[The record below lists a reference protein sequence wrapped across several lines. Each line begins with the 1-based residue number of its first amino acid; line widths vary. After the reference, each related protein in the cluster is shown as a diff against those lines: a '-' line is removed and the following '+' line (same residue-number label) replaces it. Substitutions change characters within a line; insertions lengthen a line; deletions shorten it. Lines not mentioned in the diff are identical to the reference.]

1 MNYVHGGDVYR
12 RAVDLDYSVNINPL
26 GMPPRA
32 CAAAKHGVDQ
42 SIAYPDWKVEKL
54 RDAVVSFLNRK
65 LGAVAPEWITFGN
78 GAADLIY
85 RLMQVLRPQ
94 EVIVA
99 APAFAEY
106 SVAAERVGAQ
116 LRPIYLAEADD
127 FSFTPAVEAAFIH
140 AIEGAPSGSAVFLCN
155 PNNPD
160 GNVICAEVLRRI
172 AAVCE
177 SKNSWL
183 IVDECFLP
191 FLRSDETSH
200 TVSGCLADTSCA
212 QEDGEHGTQTA
223 VCPSEACDVVHER
236 YPSERTCSMVPSLQ
250 AFQHLVILRA
260 FTKIYGMP
268 GLRLGYMLTAAQALT
283 DAVQATM
290 TPWEINL
297 PAQLAGV
304 AALEETE
311 FVEKTRAL
319 IREERAFLVR
329 VLPTLPYVEK
339 VYVSASDANFI
350 LFRTALEPHRVDL
363 KERLLEKGIL
373 IRACGNYEGLDARY
387 YRICVRT
394 HEENLKLM
402 HRWRTLK
409 TPDVSGMTNSEHS
422 AHRARAIM
430 VQGTMSNAGK
440 SLLVA
445 GLCRIFHEDGYRVAP
460 FKAQNM
466 ALNSFITDEGLEM
479 GRAQVVQ
486 AEAAGIAPDARMNPI
501 LLKPTTDVGSQV
513 IVRGVAQGN
522 MTARAYYRS
531 KKALLPVVRDT
542 YASLAAEYDIIV
554 IEGAGSPAEVNLR
567 EDDLVNMGMAAIAD
581 APVLLVGDIDRGGVF
596 AQLLGTIELLEPEE
610 RARIRG
616 LIINKFRG
624 DKTILDPGLDIL
636 EARTGKAVLGVVPYL
651 DVALEDED
659 SLSTALEQRQ
669 AEGGL
674 DIAVIRLP
682 RISNF
687 TDFTALATEP
697 GVSVRYVSS
706 VRELGEPDVLILPGT
721 KSTIR
726 DLDWLRS
733 TGLEAKILQKQA
745 RGTLILGICGGFQM
759 LGTEVVDVEGVE
771 GPVGART
778 RGLGLLPLR
787 TEFEAEKTRTQT
799 SLVLEGLTDEF
810 AALNGQRV
818 DGYEIHMGRTNNHI
832 YYQEGNVF
840 GTYLHGFFD
849 RDGLRN
855 AFVERLCRRKGI
867 DPGDREV
874 VNYEAFKEA
883 QFAKLSA
890 ALRASLDMA
899 RIYEILEGGQA

>member
-1 MNYVHGGDVYR
+1 MHADEMKKTAGQKP
-12 RAVDLDYSVNINPL
+12 NI
-26 GMPPRA
+26 
-32 CAAAKHGVDQ
+32 
-42 SIAYPDWKVEKL
+42 
-54 RDAVVSFLNRK
+54 
-65 LGAVAPEWITFGN
+65 APE
-78 GAADLIY
+78 
-85 RLMQVLRPQ
+85 
-94 EVIVA
+94 
-99 APAFAEY
+99 
-106 SVAAERVGAQ
+106 
-116 LRPIYLAEADD
+116 
-127 FSFTPAVEAAFIH
+127 
-140 AIEGAPSGSAVFLCN
+140 
-155 PNNPD
+155 
-160 GNVICAEVLRRI
+160 
-172 AAVCE
+172 
-177 SKNSWL
+177 
-183 IVDECFLP
+183 
-191 FLRSDETSH
+191 
-200 TVSGCLADTSCA
+200 VSG
-212 QEDGEHGTQTA
+212 
-223 VCPSEACDVVHER
+223 
-236 YPSERTCSMVPSLQ
+236 
-250 AFQHLVILRA
+250 
-260 FTKIYGMP
+260 
-268 GLRLGYMLTAAQALT
+268 
-283 DAVQATM
+283 
-290 TPWEINL
+290 
-297 PAQLAGV
+297 
-304 AALEETE
+304 
-311 FVEKTRAL
+311 
-319 IREERAFLVR
+319 
-329 VLPTLPYVEK
+329 
-339 VYVSASDANFI
+339 AS
-350 LFRTALEPHRVDL
+350 T
-363 KERLLEKGIL
+363 
-373 IRACGNYEGLDARY
+373 
-387 YRICVRT
+387 
-394 HEENLKLM
+394 
-402 HRWRTLK
+402 
-409 TPDVSGMTNSEHS
+409 
-422 AHRARAIM
+422 HRARAIM

-486 AEAAGIAPDARMNPI
+486 AEAAGIGPDARMNPI

-522 MTARAYYRS
+522 MTAREYYRN
-531 KKALLPVVRDT
+531 KRALLPVVRET

-567 EDDLVNMGMAAIAD
+567 EDDLVNMGMAALAD

-669 AEGGL
+669 AEGGI

-706 VRELGEPDVLILPGT
+706 VRELGEPDVLVLPGT

-759 LGTEVVDVEGVE
+759 LGTEVIDVEGVE
-771 GPVGART
+771 GPAGASA

-799 SLVLEGLTDEF
+799 SLVLEDLTGEF
-810 AALNGQRV
+810 AALNGRRV
-818 DGYEIHMGRTNNHI
+818 DGYEIHMGRTMPDRHATDVGPRGDAPDALDLQLAGQGGAMASAGSASGSATTGRPSESCI
-832 YYQEGNVF
+832 YAQQGNVF

-899 RIYEILEGGQA
+899 RIYEILQGGQA